1 MKKLYFIH
9 FKELSEEERLQLAGF
24 DTALFDDLQVKF
36 LVKEIRNGLGTFS
49 SVLFDMGW
57 VRVSIRLSS
66 ISITQ
71 WKFPNNPVR
80 QILEVRTLNRRFRLN
95 GLVRS

>member
-1 MKKLYFIH
+1 MKRLYFIH
-9 FKELSEEERLQLAGF
+9 FQELSEKERLQLAGF
-24 DTALFDDLQVKF
+24 DTALFDDLQVEF
-36 LVKEIRNGLGTFS
+36 LAKEIRKGLGTFS
-49 SVLFDMGW
+49 TVLFDMGE
-57 VRVSIRLSS
+57 VGVSMRLSS

-71 WKFPNNPVR
+71 WKYPNYPVR

>member
-1 MKKLYFIH
+1 MKKLYFIQ

-24 DTALFDDLQVKF
+24 DTVLFDDLQVE
-36 LVKEIRNGLGTFS
+36 LIVKEIRNGLGTFS
-49 SVLFDMGW
+49 SVLFDMGG
-57 VRVSIRLSS
+57 VSVSMRLSS
-66 ISITQ
+66 ISIVQ
-71 WKFPNNPVR
+71 WKFPDNPVR